1 MAPAQLN
8 ITLLFFAAVRELV
21 GQDEV
26 KLQLPADV
34 CTVQQL
40 ASWLE
45 VRFPE
50 LQGRMK
56 SVRLARN
63 EAFADP
69 KEALAEG
76 DVVAL
81 IPPVAGG

>member
-1 MAPAQLN
+1 MN
-8 ITLLFFAAVRELV
+8 VTLLFFAAVRELV

-26 KLQLPADV
+26 KVQLPADV

-40 ASWLE
+40 AAWLE

-50 LQGRMK
+50 LAGRMK

-69 KEALAEG
+69 AESLEAD
-76 DVVAL
+76 DVIAL

>member
-1 MAPAQLN
+1 MRV
-8 ITLLFFAAVRELV
+8 TVLFFAAVRELV
-21 GQDEV
+21 AEDEAAV
-26 KLQLPADV
+26 ELPDDV

-40 ASWLE
+40 AIWLE
-45 VRFPE
+45 ARFPP

-63 EAFADP
+63 EAFAEP
-69 KEALAEG
+69 TEALAEG
-76 DVVAL
+76 DVIAL

>member
-1 MAPAQLN
+1 MQV
-8 ITLLFFAAVRELV
+8 TLLFFAAVRELV
-21 GQDEV
+21 TEDEV
-26 KLQLPADV
+26 KVELPADV

-40 ASWLE
+40 ATWLE
-45 VRFPE
+45 ARFPA

-63 EAFADP
+63 EAFAEPTEPLED
-69 KEALAEG
+69 G
-76 DVVAL
+76 DVIAL

>member
-1 MAPAQLN
+1 MDV
-8 ITLLFFAAVRELV
+8 TLLFFAAVRELV
-21 GQDEV
+21 AKDEAKV
-26 KLQLPADV
+26 TLPADV

-40 ASWLE
+40 SAWLE

-69 KEALAEG
+69 TEQIEEG
-76 DVVAL
+76 DVIAL

>member
-1 MAPAQLN
+1 MDV
-8 ITLLFFAAVRELV
+8 TLLFFAAVRELV
-21 GQDEV
+21 TDDELKV
-26 KLQLPADV
+26 ELPADV
-34 CTVQQL
+34 CTIQQL

-45 VRFPE
+45 VRFPT

-69 KEALAEG
+69 TELLEEG
-76 DVVAL
+76 DTIAL